1 MPNAS
6 KLLELPSQC
15 GLMIQLSTFLQISE
29 LSSTSKFL
37 KHLCTNC
44 KLFIRNSK
52 LNYRYGVIVKG
63 DEKSWNVM
71 LDRYVKEQ
79 NAQEKK
85 KMLNGLCRI
94 GEPWLIKR
102 FLTLAQNE
110 TIVRSQDYFTALTY
124 LTYNSVALPIV
135 WSYVRQEWPA
145 LVERFSINSR
155 SLGRLPK
162 TVSKTF
168 STTLQLEEMKAFFAK
183 YPEGGAGT
191 RSRQQALEQIENNI
205 RWLEK
210 NEENISRWLQDNSP
224 TLPKF

>member
-1 MPNAS
+1 MS
-6 KLLELPSQC
+6 FDCWL
-15 GLMIQLSTFLQISE
+15 IRTFC
-29 LSSTSKFL
+29 FL
-37 KHLCTNC
+37 TIWI
-44 KLFIRNSK
+44 FS
-52 LNYRYGVIVKG
+52 G
-63 DEKSWNVM
+63 
-71 LDRYVKEQ
+71 
-79 NAQEKK
+79 
-85 KMLNGLCRI
+85 RI

-110 TIVRSQDYFTALTY
+110 TIVRSQDYFSALTY

-155 SLGRLPK
+155 SLGRVPK

-210 NEENISRWLQDNSP
+210 NEENVSRWLEDNGP